1 MNIVIMGGG
10 RVGQNLAR
18 RLIDNRNRVQVIEA
32 DRDRCAR
39 LANALDTEIICGDG
53 TEIEV
58 LENAGIRDADI
69 FIAITD
75 NDADNLVAAQLA
87 KKYFGAKKII
97 ARANDPRNVETMR
110 VLGVDHAVS
119 STEVLAT
126 LIEQE
131 ARPTEV
137 RLLASLNKGRAQ
149 ISSFILPQDS
159 ALHGKSLNDLSGSI
173 PRGAL
178 LVSVVRADKLII
190 PRGDT
195 VLQRGD
201 EVIAVSEEGAERA
214 LYRLMAQTE
223 KTG

>member
-10 RVGQNLAR
+10 KVGQNLAR
-18 RLIDNRNRVQVIEA
+18 RLIDGRNRVQIIEQ
-32 DRDRCAR
+32 DRARCAE
-39 LANALDTEIICGDG
+39 LANTLDIEVICGDG
-53 TEIEV
+53 TEIDV

-87 KKYFGAKKII
+87 KKYFGAKKVL

-110 VLGVDHAVS
+110 ILGVDHAVS
-119 STEVLAT
+119 STEILAN

-131 ARPTEV
+131 ARPTDV
-137 RLLASLNKGRAQ
+137 QLLASLNRGRAQ
-149 ISSFILPQDS
+149 ISSFILPQNS

-173 PRGAL
+173 PRGVL
-178 LVSVVRADKLII
+178 LVSVVRAEKLII

-201 EVIAVSEEGAERA
+201 EVIAVSEESSQRA
-214 LYRLMAQTE
+214 LYRLMSQTA
-223 KTG
+223 

>member
-10 RVGQNLAR
+10 KVGQNLAR
-18 RLIDNRNRVQVIEA
+18 RLIDGRNLVQIIEQ
-32 DRDRCAR
+32 DRTRCAE
-39 LANALDTEIICGDG
+39 LANTLDIEVICGDG
-53 TEIEV
+53 TEIDV

-87 KKYFGAKKII
+87 KKYFGAKKVL

-110 VLGVDHAVS
+110 ILGVDHAVS
-119 STEVLAT
+119 STEILAN

-131 ARPTEV
+131 ARPTDV
-137 RLLASLNKGRAQ
+137 QLLASLNRGRAQ
-149 ISSFILPQDS
+149 ISSFILPQNS

-173 PRGAL
+173 PRGVL
-178 LVSVVRADKLII
+178 LVSVVRAEKLII

-201 EVIAVSEEGAERA
+201 EVIAVSEESSQRA
-214 LYRLMAQTE
+214 LYRLMSQTA
-223 KTG
+223 

>member
-10 RVGQNLAR
+10 KIGQNLAR
-18 RLIDNRNRVQVIEA
+18 RLLDSRNRVEMIE
-32 DRDRCAR
+32 RDRSRCTE
-39 LANALDTEIICGDG
+39 LANVLDIEVICGDG

-58 LENAGIRDADI
+58 LERAGIRDADI

-75 NDADNLVAAQLA
+75 TDADNLVAAQLA
-87 KKYFGAKKII
+87 KKYFGTKKVL

-110 VLGVDHAVS
+110 ILGVDHAVS
-119 STEVLAT
+119 STEVLAN

-131 ARPTEV
+131 ARPTDV
-137 RLLASLNKGRAQ
+137 QLLASLNKGRAQ

-159 ALHGKSLNDLSGSI
+159 ALHGRSLNDLSESI

-178 LVSVVRADKLII
+178 LVSVVRAEKLII
-190 PRGDT
+190 PRGST

-201 EVIAVSEEGAERA
+201 EVIAVSEEGAKRA
-214 LYRLMAQTE
+214 LYRLMSQTE
-223 KTG
+223 

>member
-10 RVGQNLAR
+10 KVGQNLAR
-18 RLIDNRNRVQVIEA
+18 RLIDGRNLVQIIEQ
-32 DRDRCAR
+32 DRARCTE
-39 LANALDTEIICGDG
+39 LANTLDIEVICGDG
-53 TEIEV
+53 TEIDV

-87 KKYFGAKKII
+87 KKYFGAKKVL

-110 VLGVDHAVS
+110 ILGVDHAVS
-119 STEVLAT
+119 STEILAN

-131 ARPTEV
+131 ARPTDV
-137 RLLASLNKGRAQ
+137 QLLASLNRGRAQ
-149 ISSFILPQDS
+149 ISSFILPQNS

-173 PRGAL
+173 PRGVL
-178 LVSVVRADKLII
+178 LVSVVRAEKLII

-201 EVIAVSEEGAERA
+201 EVIAVSEESSQRA
-214 LYRLMAQTE
+214 LYRLMSQTA
-223 KTG
+223 

>member
-58 LENAGIRDADI
+58 LENDADI

-173 PRGAL
+173 PRGVL
-178 LVSVVRADKLII
+178 LVSVVRAEKLII